1 MCSIVIDTS
10 IYFTY
15 YSMLFLLIQN
25 IYMLSVGN
33 GAIKARLIPK
43 CHMTIREFYSVGN

>member
-10 IYFTY
+10 IYY

-43 CHMTIREFYSVGN
+43 RHMTIHEFYSVEN